1 MKSRDKRHI
10 FPAAGGKKLQSFGSR
25 WKINTSHGVQ
35 RGNFINQGS
44 SHWSSLYFKLMKNR
58 SCWHGSVPVTEWGA
72 YWELFWFKEPQRGLA
87 VSQPSSGLRRSEG
100 RGTEG
105 DRIPSAS
112 RVYVCVSYHMSVWE
126 LTTTLS
132 LIEGSLR
139 LLWLMPACCWRSSG
153 RANWTDVKSQVK
165 LKTLIYTCKYPSSYP
180 GLTSLFK
187 QRRYWNART
196 QTYVCPSNTL
206 YKAPLI
212 RFSPVWWGLP
222 TPTERWLSFDSEHH
236 CARLWHFLWLRALI
250 FVWGFIRATLLKGIC
265 FYPSKQLSKV
275 IGSQTFF

>member
-1 MKSRDKRHI
+1 MKTSLSVPFLSFPSFVVGLWMKPRDKRHV
-10 FPAAGGKKLQSFGSR
+10 FPAAGGKKLQSSGSQ

-58 SCWHGSVPVTEWGA
+58 SCWHGSMPVMEWGA

-105 DRIPSAS
+105 DHIPSAS
-112 RVYVCVSYHMSVWE
+112 VRVYVCVWLNSYWLSYRMSVWE

-139 LLWLMPACCWRSSG
+139 LLWLMPACCWREQ
-153 RANWTDVKSQVK
+153 WKSK
-165 LKTLIYTCKYPSSYP
+165 LDWC
-180 GLTSLFK
+180 
-187 QRRYWNART
+187 
-196 QTYVCPSNTL
+196 
-206 YKAPLI
+206 
-212 RFSPVWWGLP
+212 
-222 TPTERWLSFDSEHH
+222 
-236 CARLWHFLWLRALI
+236 
-250 FVWGFIRATLLKGIC
+250 
-265 FYPSKQLSKV
+265 
-275 IGSQTFF
+275 